1 MGVYIKGLN
10 KPERCDTCPFSG
22 YDERQS
28 MIFCRVDN
36 EDIEQVLRD
45 DCPLQPIDDEKVEK
59 TQRELIDAWT
69 VFKSV
74 FKDEK
79 L

>member
-1 MGVYIKGLN
+1 MGVYIKGIN
-10 KPERCDTCPFSG
+10 KPESCNTCPFSG

-28 MIFCRVDN
+28 MIYCRIDN

-45 DCPLQPIDDEKVEK
+45 NCPLEPLDDEQVEK
-59 TQRELIDAWT
+59 TQREIVEAWKI
-69 VFKSV
+69 FQRV

>member
-1 MGVYIKGLN
+1 MGVYIKGMD
-10 KPERCDTCPFSG
+10 KPVSCNDCPFSG

-28 MIFCRVDN
+28 ILFCRVDN
-36 EDIEQVLRD
+36 EDIEYSMRE
-45 DCPLQPIDDEKVEK
+45 DCPLQPIDDEQVEK
-59 TQRELIDAWT
+59 TQRELVDAWK

-79 L
+79 I

>member
-1 MGVYIKGLN
+1 MGVYIKGMD
-10 KPERCDTCPFSG
+10 KPVSCNDCQFSG

-28 MIFCRVDN
+28 VLFCRVDN
-36 EDIEQVLRD
+36 EDIEQSFRE
-45 DCPLQPIDDEKVEK
+45 DCPLQPIDDEQVEK
-59 TQRELIDAWT
+59 TQNELIKAWT
-69 VFKSV
+69 VFQSV

>member
-1 MGVYIKGLN
+1 MGVYIKGIE
-10 KPERCDTCPFSG
+10 KPKSCNTCPFSG
-22 YDERQS
+22 YDERQGL
-28 MIFCRVDN
+28 IYCRIDN

-45 DCPLQPIDDEKVEK
+45 DCPLQPIDDIKVEK
-59 TQRELIDAWT
+59 TQSELAKAWT
-69 VFKSV
+69 VFQSV